1 MTNPVEPTPPLR
13 AATRAVIADDERLLR
28 EQLQARLRESWPEL
42 VICGVARD
50 GLEAVKLADELRPDV
65 VFLDIR
71 MPGLTGIEAAREI
84 AGLDDWCG
92 EIVFV
97 TAYDEY
103 AVTAFEQGAVDYL
116 LKPVET
122 SRLDITVSR
131 LRERLA
137 NRQLTREESRFKA
150 AGHSPSPSAQAP
162 LQSLFSAPE
171 AANAQDALLQTLAQL
186 QQRLQAEKAAPLLRW
201 LQCSVGATTKLICVD
216 DVLFFR
222 SDEKYTRIQL
232 LDQEAFI
239 RTPIRE
245 LICQLDAQ
253 QFWQIHRST
262 IVNLSAIA
270 AVQRDEMGRQRVSLK
285 RHKEVLEVSRS
296 FGHVFKHQ

>member
-1 MTNPVEPTPPLR
+1 MKSPTESPVLR
-13 AATRAVIADDERLLR
+13 ALIADDERLLR

-42 VICGVARD
+42 QVCATARD
-50 GLEAVKLADELRPDV
+50 GLEAVRLADELRPDV

-84 AGLDDWCG
+84 VALDGWRG
-92 EIVFV
+92 ELVFV

-116 LKPVET
+116 LKPVE
-122 SRLDITVSR
+122 
-131 LRERLA
+131 RERLDKTVA
-137 NRQLTREESRFKA
+137 RLRARLAPGA
-150 AGHSPSPSAQAP
+150 APNHQ
-162 LQSLFSAPE
+162 QE
-171 AANAQDALLQTLAQL
+171 ALLQTLAQL
-186 QQRLQAEKAAPLLRW
+186 QDRLTGGGAAPVLRW
-201 LQCSVGATTKLICVD
+201 LQCSMGSSTRLINVAD
-216 DVLFFR
+216 ILFFR

-245 LICQLDAQ
+245 LVTQLDPQ

-262 IVNLSAIA
+262 IVNLSAVA
-270 AVQRDEMGRQRVSLK
+270 AVQRDETGRQRVTLK
-285 RHKEVLEVSRS
+285 SHAEVLEVSRS
-296 FGHVFKHQ
+296 FAHVFRPA

>member
-1 MTNPVEPTPPLR
+1 MTIPVEPTPPLR
-13 AATRAVIADDERLLR
+13 VATRAIIADDERLLR
-28 EQLQARLRESWPEL
+28 EQLQARLRESWPDL
-42 VICGVARD
+42 DICGVARD

-84 AGLDDWCG
+84 VGLDDWCG

-162 LQSLFSAPE
+162 LQPLFSAPE

>member
-1 MTNPVEPTPPLR
+1 MTNLAEPTPPSTPPVR
-13 AATRAVIADDERLLR
+13 TAIRAVIADDERLLR
-28 EQLQARLRESWPEL
+28 EQLQARLRESWPDL
-42 VICGVARD
+42 DVCGVARD
-50 GLEAVKLADELRPDV
+50 GLEAVKLVDELRPDV

-92 EIVFV
+92 EFVFV

-122 SRLDITVSR
+122 ARLDKTVAR
-131 LRERLA
+131 LRERMAKRLG
-137 NRQLTREESRFKA
+137 
-150 AGHSPSPSAQAP
+150 AGTQTPSPQA
-162 LQSLFSAPE
+162 LFQTPVARTQDT
-171 AANAQDALLQTLAQL
+171 QDALLQTLAQL
-186 QQRLQAEKAAPLLRW
+186 QQRLHSEKPAPLLRW
-201 LQCSVGATTKLICVD
+201 LQCSVGTTTKLICVD

-285 RHKEVLEVSRS
+285 QHKEVLEVSRS